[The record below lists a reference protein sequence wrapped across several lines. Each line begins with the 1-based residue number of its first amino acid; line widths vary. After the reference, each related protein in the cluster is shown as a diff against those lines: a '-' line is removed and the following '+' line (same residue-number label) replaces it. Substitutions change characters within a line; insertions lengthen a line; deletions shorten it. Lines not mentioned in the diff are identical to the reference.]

1 MKKIVNL
8 VKNGTVYQVGAV
20 TDAEISQIKTD
31 ISSVSA
37 TTTAHTTAITS
48 IQSSLSN
55 IYTKSETDAK
65 IASAI
70 SEVDTE
76 IFVFASVLPT
86 TDINPNKIYV
96 IPASASESGV
106 NNSYIEYVYD
116 ETNSKWEE
124 IGRFKADVDLSGYST
139 TAEMNA
145 AIASAINSSDKNW
158 VGLQSQYDAIS
169 PKDATVAYWIYE
181 ESV

>member
-8 VKNGTVYQVGAV
+8 VKNGVSYQVGAV

-48 IQSSLSN
+48 IQSDVATISGNYATTAYVQTQLEN
-55 IYTKSETDAK
+55 VNLFEFVNALPATADAKTNVIYVVSAPSSETGATN
-65 IASAI
+65 
-70 SEVDTE
+70 E
-76 IFVFASVLPT
+76 
-86 TDINPNKIYV
+86 
-96 IPASASESGV
+96 
-106 NNSYIEYVYD
+106 YIEYLYNN
-116 ETNSKWEE
+116 TSHTFEE
-124 IGRFKADVDLSGYST
+124 FGRFKADVDLSGYST